1 MSTRVAVSA
10 PRVVVYAGPTISA
23 ADVRAVLPDAEVRP
37 PAGRGDLLA
46 DAWQP
51 GDVVVVIDGYFR
63 ERRSVGHKEILQL
76 LTEGVDVVGAA
87 SMGALRAAELVPCG
101 MRGLGAVYEMYAS
114 GEIDGD
120 DEVGVLHGPAEM
132 GYPAQTVALVNLRYG
147 CKEGAEEGT
156 ETDLIP
162 AESGR
167 RIVAAAAALPFTHRG
182 WKDIERA
189 LDEEDHDALRT
200 LEEMIGSGV
209 WDVKRLDAVAA
220 LRAIARH
227 GAVAPAPFAT
237 EVPFTGISRTQSL
250 IRRTRR
256 EHALDRVPGRSIS
269 DLDVL
274 DAARLFDGGY
284 PALHESVLTALLE
297 DLAGTRGMTFEQYAT
312 AKLGLDGREALPEAL
327 ARWFT
332 ESERAELTAA
342 DRIRLLMVRVWPVW
356 QSVDWRPAVL
366 ARLRESERWEEWCEL
381 VARADEAAEEARPRL
396 VVPPPAMCAKLF
408 LRHWQ
413 RKGTSPEVEMAR
425 RGFAGLD
432 ELGGA
437 VPRFFAYDVRRGRKR
452 GSGGAG

>member
-1 MSTRVAVSA
+1 MST
-10 PRVVVYAGPTISA
+10 PKVVVHAGPTISA
-23 ADVRAVLPDAEVRP
+23 ADVRAVLPEAEVRP

-46 DAWQP
+46 DPWRP

-63 ERRSVGHKEILQL
+63 ERRSVGHKEILQV

-87 SMGALRAAELVPCG
+87 SMGALRAAELAPCG

-147 CKEGAEEGT
+147 CKEGAETG
-156 ETDLIP
+156 LVP

-189 LDEEDHDALRT
+189 LDEHDHDALRT

-209 WDVKRLDAVAA
+209 WDLKRLDAMSA
-220 LRAIARH
+220 LRAVARR
-227 GAVAPAPFAT
+227 GAAAPAPLAA

-250 IRRTRR
+250 VRRTRR
-256 EHALDRVPGRSIS
+256 EYAPGRWMS

-274 DAARLFDGGY
+274 DAARLFDGAY
-284 PALHESVLTALLE
+284 PALHEEVLSGLLE
-297 DLAGTRGMTFEQYAT
+297 DLAGAGGMTFEAYAS
-312 AKLGLDGREALPEAL
+312 AKLGLDGSAPLPGSL
-327 ARWFT
+327 AGWLT
-332 ESERAELTAA
+332 EPERDGLAVA
-342 DRIRLLMVRVWPVW
+342 DQIRLLMVRVWPVW
-356 QSVDWRPAVL
+356 RSVDWRPAAL
-366 ARLRESERWEEWCEL
+366 ARLRESDRWEEWCEL
-381 VARADEAAEEARPRL
+381 VGRADEATEAARPRL

-413 RKGTSPEVEMAR
+413 GRGTTPDAELAR
-425 RGFAGLD
+425 RGFTGLD

-437 VPRFFAYDVRRGRKR
+437 VTRFFAYDVRRGRER
-452 GSGGAG
+452 GNAVSG

>member
-1 MSTRVAVSA
+1 MSES
-10 PRVVVYAGPTISA
+10 RVVVYAGPTISA
-23 ADVRAVLPDAEVRP
+23 ADVRAVLPEAEVRP

-46 DAWQP
+46 ERWSP

-63 ERRSVGHKEILQL
+63 ERRSVGHKEILQV
-76 LTEGVDVVGAA
+76 LTEGADVVGAA

-147 CKEGAEEGT
+147 CKEGAET
-156 ETDLIP
+156 ELVP
-162 AESGR
+162 AEAGQ

-189 LDEEDHDALRT
+189 LDDQDHDALRT

-209 WDVKRLDAVAA
+209 WDIKRLDAMSALGAVAS
-220 LRAIARH
+220 R
-227 GAVAPAPFAT
+227 GAVAPGSGT
-237 EVPFTGISRTQSL
+237 SGVPFTGISRTQSL
-250 IRRTRR
+250 VRRTRR
-256 EHALDRVPGRSIS
+256 EYSPGQWMS

-274 DAARLFDGGY
+274 DAARLFDEDY
-284 PALHESVLTALLE
+284 PALHEDVLTGLLE
-297 DLAGTRGMTFEQYAT
+297 DLAGARGMTIEAYAQ
-312 AKLGLDGREALPEAL
+312 AKLGLDDRSPLPDAF

-332 ESERAELTAA
+332 EPELEQLTAA
-342 DRIRLLMVRVWPVW
+342 DRIRVLMVRVWPVW

-366 ARLRESERWEEWCEL
+366 ARLRESERWDGWCDV
-381 VARADEAAEEARPRL
+381 VARADEAAEETRPRL

-413 RKGTSPEVEMAR
+413 RRGTSPDVEMAR
-425 RGFAGLD
+425 RGFSGLD
-432 ELGGA
+432 GLGGA
-437 VPRFFAYDVRRGRKR
+437 VKRFFAFDVRRGRER
-452 GSGGAG
+452 GNAAAR